1 MVNEA
6 TIGVGVDF
14 GTSNSTV
21 AWFDGQEIFY
31 VQLEARG
38 PIMPTAIHLNRNY
51 QALTGARA
59 VEQYVEENRARL
71 VELVPE
77 VIGVQATAIGD
88 GKTRDAEGAP
98 ENPRN
103 VVYGPLVDRGMPG
116 RLFLGLKRLLGH
128 PQPDRLRVFDRP
140 YRLVALITPILMRMR
155 ESVEDATR
163 RALQRVH
170 IGRPVQFEGQHRQH
184 NDIALRRLS
193 EGSTNAGF
201 RDIQFY
207 PEPIAATLSYLW
219 QAKRQAKLAKRGIAL
234 TVDFGGGT
242 LDLSVLRYDGLEFE
256 VLATAGTGLGGD
268 RIDQLIF
275 RELLFPHLGKGESWS
290 RMVDGRM
297 IETPFPF
304 EDYEEGLLNWAIT
317 HLLNQNQYKARL
329 TTAIANAGEEAVKF
343 ERLKDVINYN
353 YSHNIFRAIRQA
365 KAELSSV
372 EETVVDIPEINVR
385 VPFTRKQFDAMLAD
399 VLKSLDDLIM
409 QVLDGADLTA
419 AQIDVVIRTGGSSLI
434 VAVKDLLDSRFP
446 DKVTEH
452 DPFTSVAGGLAV
464 ANYHGYEWAER
475 AKE

>member
-1 MVNEA
+1 M
-6 TIGVGVDF
+6 IGVGVDF

-21 AWFDGQEIFY
+21 AWFDGRQIRY
-31 VQLEARG
+31 VRLERSG

-51 QALTGARA
+51 QALTGIAA

-88 GKTRDAEGAP
+88 GKTKDAEGAP

-116 RLFLGLKRLLGH
+116 RLFLGLKRLLGNS
-128 PQPDRLRVFDRP
+128 QPDRLLVFERP

-155 ESVEDATR
+155 EHAEDETR
-163 RALQRVH
+163 AAIDRVH
-170 IGRPVQFEGQHRQH
+170 IGRPVQFEGRESRH
-184 NDIALRRLS
+184 NEIALGRLT
-193 EGSTNAGF
+193 EATANAGF
-201 RDIQFY
+201 RNVRFY
-207 PEPIAATLSYLW
+207 PEPIAATLSFLW
-219 QAKRQAKLAKRGIAL
+219 QAQLSKRGVVL
-234 TVDFGGGT
+234 TIDFGGGT
-242 LDLSVLRYDGLEFE
+242 LDLSVLRYEGLSFE

-275 RELLFPHLGKGESWS
+275 RELLFPLLGKGESWS
-290 RMVDGRM
+290 RIVDGRR
-297 IETPFPF
+297 IDTPFPF

-329 TTAIANAGEEAVKF
+329 TTAIANGGPAAAKF

-372 EETVVDIPEINVR
+372 EATVIDIPELNLR
-385 VPFTRKQFDAMLAD
+385 VPFTRAQFNALLQDALI
-399 VLKSLDDLIM
+399 SLDELIAH
-409 QVLDGADLTA
+409 VIDDARISPAD
-419 AQIDVVIRTGGSSLI
+419 IDVVIRTGGSSQI
-434 VAVKDLLDSRFP
+434 VAVKELLEARFP

-464 ANYHGYEWAER
+464 ANYHGYTWG
-475 AKE
+475 

>member
-1 MVNEA
+1 M
-6 TIGVGVDF
+6 IGVGLDF

-21 AWFDGQEIFY
+21 AWFDGREIRY
-31 VQLEARG
+31 VRLETSG

-51 QALTGARA
+51 QALTGIPA

-116 RLFLGLKRLLGH
+116 RLFLGLKRLLGS
-128 PQPDRLRVFDRP
+128 PQPDRLVVFERP

-155 ESVEDATR
+155 EEVEDTTR
-163 RALQRVH
+163 GAIDRVH
-170 IGRPVQFEGQHRQH
+170 IGRPVEFEGRDPRH
-184 NDIALRRLS
+184 NEVAIGRLFEAS
-193 EGSTNAGF
+193 ENAGF
-201 RDIQFY
+201 QNVRFY
-207 PEPIAATLSYLW
+207 PEPIAATLSFLW
-219 QAKRQAKLAKRGIAL
+219 QAQLKNRGVVL

-242 LDLSVLRYDGLEFE
+242 LDLSVLRYEGMNFE

-275 RELLFPHLGKGESWS
+275 RELLFPLLGKGESWS

-304 EDYEEGLLNWAIT
+304 EEYEEGLLNWAIT

-329 TTAIANAGEEAVKF
+329 APAIANGGPVAVKF

-353 YSHNIFRAIRQA
+353 YSYNIFRAIRQA

-372 EETVVDIPEINVR
+372 EATVVDIPELNLQ
-385 VPFTRKQFDAMLAD
+385 VPFTRAHFNAMLRDA
-399 VLKSLDDLIM
+399 LTSLDELIAH
-409 QVLDGADLTA
+409 VVSDAGIALAD
-419 AQIDVVIRTGGSSLI
+419 IDVVIRTGGSSQI
-434 VAVKDLLDSRFP
+434 VAVKELLEARFP
-446 DKVTEH
+446 GKVTEH
-452 DPFTSVAGGLAV
+452 DPFTSVAGGLAI
-464 ANYHGYEWAER
+464 ANYYGYA
-475 AKE
+475 

>member
-1 MVNEA
+1 M
-6 TIGVGVDF
+6 IGIGVDF

-21 AWFDGQEIFY
+21 AWFDGREIRY
-31 VQLEARG
+31 VRLETSG

-51 QALTGARA
+51 QALTGVAA

-88 GKTRDAEGAP
+88 GKTRDADGAP

-116 RLFLGLKRLLGH
+116 RLFLGLKRLLGN
-128 PQPDRLRVFDRP
+128 PQPDRLLVFDRP

-155 ESVEDATR
+155 EDAEDTTHGAIE
-163 RALQRVH
+163 RVH
-170 IGRPVQFEGQHRQH
+170 IGRPVHFEGRDARH
-184 NDIALRRLS
+184 NEVALGRLS
-193 EGSTNAGF
+193 EASTNAGF
-201 RDIQFY
+201 RNVSFY
-207 PEPIAATLSYLW
+207 PEPIAATLSFLW
-219 QAKRQAKLAKRGIAL
+219 QAQLGKRGVVL
-234 TVDFGGGT
+234 TIDFGGGT
-242 LDLSVLRYDGLEFE
+242 LDLCVLRYEGLSFE

-275 RELLFPHLGKGESWS
+275 RELLFPLLGKGESWS
-290 RMVDGRM
+290 RTVDGRF

-304 EDYEEGLLNWAIT
+304 EEYEEGLLNWAIT

-329 TTAIANAGEEAVKF
+329 TTAIANGGPAAVKF

-353 YSHNIFRAIRQA
+353 YSYNIFRAIRQA

-372 EETVVDIPEINVR
+372 EATVVDIPELNLR
-385 VPFTRKQFDAMLAD
+385 VPFTRAQFNAMLRDA
-399 VLKSLDDLIM
+399 LTSLDELIAH
-409 QVLDGADLTA
+409 VIYDARISLTD
-419 AQIDVVIRTGGSSLI
+419 IDVVIRTGGSSQI
-434 VAVKDLLDSRFP
+434 VAVKELLEARFP
-446 DKVTEH
+446 GKVTEH

-464 ANYHGYEWAER
+464 ANYHGYAWG
-475 AKE
+475 